1 MLKPVFLTPRFYSDY
16 ANCPEIEQ
24 KPLRPY
30 IRVQIK
36 VNGVLWALPL
46 LSNISHEYAVFTD
59 RKNRCGIDLTKA
71 VVISSPS
78 LYIDSSS
85 RPYLR
90 PNEHAALKSISEYH
104 LTHRFLRYI
113 SDYKDALLHP
123 NARHNQSILRFSTL
137 QYFEQYL

>member
-1 MLKPVFLTPRFYSDY
+1 MLKPFFLTPRFYSDF

-30 IRVQIK
+30 VRVQIV

-46 LSNISHEYAVFTD
+46 RSNISHEYAVFTD
-59 RKNRCGIDLTKA
+59 RKNRCGMDLTKA
-71 VVISSPS
+71 VAISSPS
-78 LYIDSSS
+78 LYIDSST

-104 LTHRFLRYI
+104 LTQRFLRYI
-113 SDYKDALLHP
+113 SDYKDAMLHP
-123 NARHNQSILRFSTL
+123 KARHNQSLLRFSTL
-137 QYFEQYL
+137 QYFENYL